1 MGIFLE
7 EGSVQASIEQSF
19 AHPER
24 IVESFIV
31 DEVAQLPSE
40 KIQEFCQPGGVG
52 EVLVSEG
59 KLKKKTLV
67 RLSMKDDVSRRTTM
81 MAMQLAKQNKDPL
94 FNKLAQ
100 NRVKERELL
109 GKIEKKYGV
118 KAEKLAK
125 QAQKEYLHGGNGKK
139 AVLPKSFMKAGGED
153 RLSRD

>member
-1 MGIFLE
+1 MGIFGH
-7 EGSVQASIEQSF
+7 GSYEPTIQ
-19 AHPER
+19 
-24 IVESFIV
+24 ESFKDPNEILGMIIA
-31 DEVAQLPSE
+31 DEVSQLPDD
-40 KIQEFCQPGGVG
+40 KIQEFCQSGGVG

-94 FNKLAQ
+94 FDKLAL

-125 QAQKEYLHGGNGKK
+125 QAQKEYLHGGSGKK

-153 RLSRD
+153 RLSQD